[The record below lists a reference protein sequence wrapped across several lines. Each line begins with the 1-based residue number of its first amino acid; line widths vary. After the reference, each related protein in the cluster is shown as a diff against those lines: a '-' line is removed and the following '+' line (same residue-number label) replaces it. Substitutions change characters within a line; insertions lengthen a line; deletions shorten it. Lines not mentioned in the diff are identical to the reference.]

1 MWDKPNQN
9 IEQGNKLKRKRA
21 NHQPKKSS
29 DHGGKVEQSGR
40 ITVFHAQPDLKNVV
54 EDPGNFES
62 SAKLSVAGRSCFVEE
77 IGYEQ
82 ASAEKTLLLVSAES
96 GVIDE
101 LKQIVVKS
109 RKDLRLCVL
118 DYIPHG
124 GAASS
129 NARELGN
136 IGVGITRRGVKGAA
150 APP

>member
-9 IEQGNKLKRKRA
+9 IDQANKLKRKGVD
-21 NHQPKKSS
+21 HQPKESVEQN
-29 DHGGKVEQSGR
+29 DHEGKVEQSGR
-40 ITVFHAQPDLKNVV
+40 ITVFHAQPDLKRVV

-62 SAKLSVAGRSCFVEE
+62 SAGLSVAGRSCFIEE
-77 IGYEQ
+77 VGREQ
-82 ASAEKTLLLVSAES
+82 ASAEKTLLLVSAER

-118 DYIPHG
+118 DYVPHG

-129 NARELGN
+129 KARQLGN
-136 IGVGITRRGVKGAA
+136 IGVGITR
-150 APP
+150 